1 MELEATDMRLLM
13 RGITKLYEQ
22 YLERIR
28 GKYGLSQIEIT
39 IIGFLYNNPGKD
51 TACLLYTSRCV

>member
-39 IIGFLYNNPGKD
+39 IIGFSVQQSGKKH
-51 TACLLYTSRCV
+51 SG

>member
-22 YLERIR
+22 YLERIQ
-28 GKYGLSQIEIT
+28 GKIRTVPDRDYDYRVSVQQS
-39 IIGFLYNNPGKD
+39 GKRR
-51 TACLLYTSRCV
+51 SG